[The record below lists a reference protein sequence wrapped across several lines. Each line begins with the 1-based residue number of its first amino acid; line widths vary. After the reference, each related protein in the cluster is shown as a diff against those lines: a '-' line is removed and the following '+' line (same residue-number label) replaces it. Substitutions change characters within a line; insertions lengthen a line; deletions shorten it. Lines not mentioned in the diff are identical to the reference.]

1 MENLCCRKV
10 KSHTQDHTGSERAA
24 PAGSPACMEGK
35 WLWCYHTWAESWWCH
50 IPPLWLHKV
59 AQCPCILSA
68 LVKWKRWKE
77 QHHGLPWCPVDETPC
92 SQCRGPGLIPG
103 QGTGSHMPQQK
114 ILHSTTKKSV
124 PHATTKTQWSQINK
138 YRYIFRADH
147 LTCLLRNLYVGQEAT
162 ARTLHGTTNWLKI
175 GKGVGQG
182 CLLSPCLF
190 KFYAEYSSEM
200 PGWMNPKLES
210 RLLGEILT
218 TSDAQMIPL

>member
-1 MENLCCRKV
+1 MGITENWK
-10 KSHTQDHTGSERAA
+10 
-24 PAGSPACMEGK
+24 
-35 WLWCYHTWAESWWCH
+35 
-50 IPPLWLHKV
+50 IP
-59 AQCPCILSA
+59 
-68 LVKWKRWKE
+68 KE
-77 QHHGLPWCPVDETPC
+77 MGI
-92 SQCRGPGLIPG
+92 S
-103 QGTGSHMPQQK
+103 
-114 ILHSTTKKSV
+114 
-124 PHATTKTQWSQINK
+124 
-138 YRYIFRADH
+138 DH
-147 LTCLLRNLYVGQEAT
+147 LTCLLRNLYASQEAT